1 LLADVLGR
9 PMRPLPLRS
18 ASAIGA
24 AVLAGRGVGADVV
37 PAGTAVEVVDPRADV
52 ALTAAAD
59 RWART

>member
-1 LLADVLGR
+1 
-9 PMRPLPLRS
+9 MRPLPLRS